1 MFLYEA
7 QIIAEHLITKLSE
20 KDIDNHFWEIVEQL
34 WCQIFIEGSLK

>member
-7 QIIAEHLITKLSE
+7 EIIGRKVIDKLNDR
-20 KDIDNHFWEIVEQL
+20 DIDNHFWEIVEQL